1 MAKTRPI
8 VLSIAGI
15 DPSAGAGLLADMRTL
30 ETHKVY
36 PMGISSAVT
45 IQTEHVV
52 EGVEWEKSGNILRQ
66 LELLLNTYKIQFIKI
81 GLIESLSVMNDIL
94 TLVNKK
100 GSHIRTIWD
109 PVLQAS
115 AGYDFHENLDAQELK
130 EVLSKVSIVTPNYE
144 EYMKLEV
151 NGSNVTWIVT
161 SAGRKRDQDWLIER
175 GEQRIYRT
183 HHLASQEKHGSG
195 CVFSSSL
202 AANLA
207 LGYPLHKSIL
217 RTKKYMTGFLESTN
231 GLLGYHRR

>member
-1 MAKTRPI
+1 MAKPRPI

-15 DPSAGAGLLADMRTL
+15 DPCGGAGLLADMKTL

-45 IQTEHVV
+45 MQTERVL
-52 EGVEWEKSGNILRQ
+52 EGVEWEKPAHILRQ
-66 LELLLNTYKIQFIKI
+66 LELLLSTYRIQFIKI
-81 GLIESLSVMNDIL
+81 GLIESLGVLNDIL

-100 GSHIRTIWD
+100 EGHIKTIWD
-109 PVLQAS
+109 PVLRAS
-115 AGYDFHENLDAQELK
+115 VGFDFHDNFDAQELQ

-144 EYMKLEV
+144 EYMQLEV
-151 NGSNVTWIVT
+151 NGSDVTWIVT
-161 SAGRKRDQDWLIER
+161 SAGRKRDQDWLIHE
-175 GEQRIYRT
+175 GKQRIYRT